1 MQRIEASV
9 ARFIHCL
16 IDIVSLLIFGIER
29 LRTPIPPSPLA
40 NLRVDPDSL
49 IYSIGPAI
57 FRAHPYRLS
66 GQILR
71 KY

>member
-49 IYSIGPAI
+49 IYSIKPAI
-57 FRAHPYRLS
+57 FSRPPISIIGS
-66 GQILR
+66 GSS
-71 KY
+71 